1 MKRPNKLTITL
12 LSSLLAIITGLL
24 LAFSGAWFSYVY
36 TAEKANQLTIEQMS
50 VPYWYNKTGNETI
63 IYNEIVTPI
72 RYDNSSEAVGFL
84 TYTPTEIISVKNY
97 SMEITYN
104 QNQYTLSG
112 NKISFPYNNGL
123 PYLQDQWLDG
133 KNIPLQYND
142 GSIIE
147 VTYNDNGG
155 TNEGKHVVCE
165 NAMTRTNFLVVTYKY
180 NHTEQPLGF
189 NTPTYSPQNFPNLL
203 KKLNNAEPI
212 KILVFGDSISVGA
225 SASSM
230 MGFAPYTPT
239 WFDQIKNFLANRY
252 YGGDSSKITLV
263 NASRGG
269 VSSSWGVEQIENNK
283 FDKNNYD
290 LVFIGYGMNDGSLSH
305 NATMFKNNISSILT
319 ELRKSSPKAD
329 FVIIGTFMA
338 NPKSIFAGNHSSYMP
353 LLEQIAND
361 FNFISENGYN
371 NQSGC
376 TFINMWDISQGILN
390 KKQANNTNNDTRYQ
404 YMDISANYT
413 NHPNDFMIRLY
424 AGAILSAF
432 VDFN

>member
-1 MKRPNKLTITL
+1 MKKIILTGDRPTGKLHLGHYIGSIKSRIELQNSGKYDEFYIMIADAQALTDNAGNVQKVRENILEVALDYLSCGLDPQKACIFIQSEIPALSEISFYYMNLVTL
-12 LSSLLAIITGLL
+12 SRLKRNPTVKEEIKLRG
-24 LAFSGAWFSYVY
+24 F
-36 TAEKANQLTIEQMS
+36 EES
-50 VPYWYNKTGNETI
+50 VP
-63 IYNEIVTPI
+63 
-72 RYDNSSEAVGFL
+72 VGFL

-123 PYLQDQWLDG
+123 PYLQEQWLDG
-133 KNIPLQYND
+133 KNIPSQYND

-155 TNEGKHVVCE
+155 TNGGKHVVCE

-239 WFDQIKNFLANRY
+239 WFDQIKKFLANRY

-283 FDKNNYD
+283 FDKTNYD

-305 NATMFKNNISSILT
+305 NATMFKNNISSI
-319 ELRKSSPKAD
+319 K
-329 FVIIGTFMA
+329 
-338 NPKSIFAGNHSSYMP
+338 
-353 LLEQIAND
+353 
-361 FNFISENGYN
+361 
-371 NQSGC
+371 
-376 TFINMWDISQGILN
+376 
-390 KKQANNTNNDTRYQ
+390 
-404 YMDISANYT
+404 
-413 NHPNDFMIRLY
+413 
-424 AGAILSAF
+424 
-432 VDFN
+432 